1 MDNITAHQEDLF
13 TLRNMLG
20 MSEELAEDI
29 LAKTI
34 LITIDSLD
42 SIAVTTLIFL
52 KAVLSRTVSH
62 VADEFIEHP
71 DIEITINHSSP
82 KTDAQKIFVLIAD
95 NKIEISKNP
104 IIYKH
109 NTLKLH
115 NSLLLL
121 AATYVSA
128 FTLRHIIG
136 HNSKLPIPQDK
147 MVIDFSSLFSD
158 MTFFDREI
166 DVEKMYLAG
175 SGAIGNAFL
184 YALKEFKI
192 KGELVITDPDYISD
206 GNLNRCIW
214 FDKSMIGK
222 NKAETI
228 ASLAQP
234 YFPNL
239 KLYAHP
245 GFLNTVPERNSD
257 DKWLKR
263 LVVGVDSR
271 RARRGLQSEI
281 PGEVFDASTTNIEET
296 VFHFHKRPL
305 DGNACLECIYHEDAI
320 ENAHEKHIAE
330 SLGISL
336 LAVKDLNINHE
347 TALKIIK
354 KYPKLTEDRLIG
366 LSYDT
371 LFKELCG
378 KGKLH
383 VEGEQQIYAPF
394 GFVSVLAGTILAIE
408 TVRRIKTNANDYN
421 YWKLSPWTEPVP
433 RLKQY
438 WKKNNNCSF
447 CNSIKKSEFADIL
460 WSEINHSKK

>member
-13 TLRNMLG
+13 TLRNILG

-34 LITIDSLD
+34 LITIDSTD
-42 SIAVTTLIFL
+42 SIAATSLVFL

-62 VADEFIEHP
+62 VTDEFMEHP
-71 DIEITINHSSP
+71 DIEITINRSSP
-82 KTDAQKIFVLIAD
+82 KTDAQKIFVFIAD
-95 NKIEISKNP
+95 NKIEISRNP

-136 HNSKLPIPQDK
+136 NNPKLPTPQDK
-147 MVIDFSSLFSD
+147 MVIDFNSIFPD
-158 MTFFDREI
+158 MTFFNQEVDL
-166 DVEKMYLAG
+166 EKTYLAG

-192 KGELVITDPDYISD
+192 KGELVITDPDHISD
-206 GNLNRCIW
+206 GNLNRCVW
-214 FDKSMIGK
+214 FDKSMIGR
-222 NKAETI
+222 NKAETMVN
-228 ASLAQP
+228 LAQP

-239 KLYAHP
+239 KLYAHS

-263 LVVGVDSR
+263 LVVAVDSR
-271 RARRGLQSEI
+271 RARRGLQAEI

-305 DGNACLECIYHEDAI
+305 NGSACLECIYHIDPIEDA
-320 ENAHEKHIAE
+320 HEQHIAE
-330 SLGISL
+330 SLGIS
-336 LAVKDLNINHE
+336 ATDVKDLYINQE
-347 TALKIIK
+347 TAQKIIE
-354 KYPKLTEDRLIG
+354 KYPELTKEQLLG

-378 KGKLH
+378 KGKLQI
-383 VEGEQQIYAPF
+383 EGEQQIFAPF
-394 GFVSVLAGTILAIE
+394 GFVSILAGTILAIE
-408 TVRRIKTNANDYN
+408 TVRRITTNANEYN
-421 YWKLSPWTEPVP
+421 FWKLSPWTEPVP

-438 WKKNNNCSF
+438 WLINKDCSF
-447 CNSIKKSEFADIL
+447 CNNKIKSEFADTL